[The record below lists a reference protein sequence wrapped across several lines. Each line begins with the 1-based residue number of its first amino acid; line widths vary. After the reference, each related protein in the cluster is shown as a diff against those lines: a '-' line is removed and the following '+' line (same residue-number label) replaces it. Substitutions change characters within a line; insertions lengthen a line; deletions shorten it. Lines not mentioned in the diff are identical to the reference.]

1 VVLRTCGTIWGTHWE
16 LRNPINP
23 TTPSSSSNEKKL
35 GPLGACWLTSLAA
48 KNFYAN
54 LSLLFIIFGLGTQ
67 IVGHSQI
74 TLLGYLTQINFG
86 LL

>member
-1 VVLRTCGTIWGTHWE
+1 
-16 LRNPINP
+16 
-23 TTPSSSSNEKKL
+23 L
-35 GPLGACWLTSLAA
+35 GGSWLASLAA

-54 LSLLFIIFGLGTQ
+54 LSLVFIILGLGTQ
-67 IVGHSQI
+67 LVGHSQV

>member
-1 VVLRTCGTIWGTHWE
+1 MGNTLGTNKSN
-16 LRNPINP
+16 NPL
-23 TTPSSSSNEKKL
+23 TLAKRKKL
-35 GPLGACWLTSLAA
+35 GPLGGSWLASLAA

-54 LSLLFIIFGLGTQ
+54 LSLVFIILGLGTQ
-67 IVGHSQI
+67 LVGHSQV

>member
-1 VVLRTCGTIWGTHWE
+1 LGTKK
-16 LRNPINP
+16 
-23 TTPSSSSNEKKL
+23 SNKSNNTLTLPKRKKL

-54 LSLLFIIFGLGTQ
+54 LSLFFFIIFGLGTQ
-67 IVGHSQI
+67 IMGHSQV